1 MNWDGYYIDTKYKKN
16 EYSMFDS
23 NNFMSILVKME
34 PSESDNFADIVL
46 TITQKAFKQNQ
57 EVLNKLQK
65 GDHLYFKGKILSM
78 GNEFKLHHLSLS
90 EGEENEKTLIDSG
103 HTKDLDHIEVHETR
117 LP

>member
-1 MNWDGYYIDTKYKKN
+1 MESCAGEKIIENQVHALHQFTQTYENNIVDWDGYYIDTKYKKN

-23 NNFMSILVKME
+23 NNHMSILVKME

-65 GDHLYFKGKILSM
+65 GDHLYFKGKWDENIYKMLAY
-78 GNEFKLHHLSLS
+78 SL
-90 EGEENEKTLIDSG
+90 
-103 HTKDLDHIEVHETR
+103 
-117 LP
+117 